1 MSYGVKLL
9 VKGDYALFTRPELKI
24 ERVSYDV
31 MTPSAARA
39 IIEAIYWKPAIRWVI
54 DSILVLNP
62 VKFDNLRRNEVSF
75 KIAERNVSAAMKD
88 NSALYLYADDSSVR
102 QQRASTLLRDVAYI
116 IEAHFEYVPDM
127 GDEND
132 GKHLEM
138 FNRRLE
144 NGQCFSQPYLGTR
157 EFSCSFEP
165 VKDEYPSKLQGERDL
180 GIMLFDLDF
189 SDKRNPQPLFFR
201 AKLNNGL
208 MSVPHPDSE
217 EILR

>member
-1 MSYGVKLL
+1 MNYGIKLL
-9 VKGDYALFTRPELKI
+9 VRGDYALFTRPELKV

-39 IIEAIYWKPAIRWVI
+39 IVEAIYWKPAIRWII

-62 VKFDNLRRNEVSF
+62 VKFDNLRRNEVKS
-75 KIAERNVSAAMKD
+75 KIAEQSISAAMKT
-88 NSALYLYADDSSVR
+88 NSAICLYADDSDIR
-102 QQRASTLLRDVAYI
+102 QQRAATLLRDVAYI
-116 IEAHFEYVPDM
+116 IEAHFEYVPGM

-132 GKHLEM
+132 GKHLEI

-144 NGQCFSQPYLGTR
+144 NGQCFAQPYLGTR

-165 VKDEYPSKLQGERDL
+165 VKEKYTSQLEGERDL

-189 SDKRNPQPLFFR
+189 SDKRI
-201 AKLNNGL
+201 LNR
-208 MSVPHPDSE
+208 SFSE
-217 EILR
+217 QK

>member
-1 MSYGVKLL
+1 MIYGVRLL
-9 VKGDYALFTRPELKI
+9 VRGDYALFTRPELKV

-39 IIEAIYWKPAIRWVI
+39 VIEAIYWKPAIRWII

-62 VKFDNLRRNEVSF
+62 VKFDNLRRNEIKS
-75 KIAERNVSAAMKD
+75 KIAEQSISTAMKT
-88 NSALYLYADDSSVR
+88 NSAIYLYTDDSRER
-102 QQRASTLLRDVAYI
+102 QQRSATILRDVAYI
-116 IEAHFEYVPDM
+116 IEAHFEYVPGM

-132 GKHLEM
+132 GKHLEI

-144 NGQCFSQPYLGTR
+144 NGQCFAQPYLGTR

-165 VKDEYPSKLQGERDL
+165 VTEEYTSQLKGERDL

-189 SDKRNPQPLFFR
+189 NDKKNPQPLFFR
-201 AKLNNGL
+201 AELNNGL
-208 MSVPHPDSE
+208 MMVPHPDSKE
-217 EILR
+217 VLR

>member
-9 VKGDYALFTRPELKI
+9 VKGDYALFTRPELKV

-165 VKDEYPSKLQGERDL
+165 VKDEYTSKLQGERDL